1 MLNWILH
8 CMFFCHIVDD
18 FYLQGCLK
26 DLKQKGWWKKNTND
40 EKYENDYKIAL
51 IIHGFSWSFLIHLP
65 LAIYMLYKGID
76 IDKGNIGIA
85 FSLLYFIQ
93 MAIHAI
99 IDHLK
104 ANLKM
109 ISLLTDQL
117 LHYIQIIVSYLIISY
132 LVYIGG

>member
-1 MLNWILH
+1 MPVWIWVS
-8 CMFFCHIVDD
+8 MIFCHIVDD

-26 DLKQKGWWKKNTND
+26 NLKQKDWWKKNAND
-40 EKYENDYKIAL
+40 EKYENDYIIAL
-51 IIHGFSWSFLIHLP
+51 LIHGFSWSFLIHLP

-85 FSLLYFIQ
+85 FSLLYSIQ

-104 ANLKM
+104 ANLK
-109 ISLLTDQL
+109 IINLLNDQL

-132 LVYIGG
+132 LVYGG